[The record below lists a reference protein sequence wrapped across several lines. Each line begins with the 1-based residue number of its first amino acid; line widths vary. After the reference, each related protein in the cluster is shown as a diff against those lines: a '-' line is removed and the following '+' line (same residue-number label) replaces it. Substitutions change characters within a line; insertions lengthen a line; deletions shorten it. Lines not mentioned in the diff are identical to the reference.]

1 MKVRKERKNNNHF
14 YGFQT
19 IRNEMKRLKIIY
31 IRDQQRRKKEVKSL
45 KIKIHVIFWTI

>member
-1 MKVRKERKNNNHF
+1 MKVRKEREKNNNHF

-19 IRNEMKRLKIIY
+19 KRLKIIY
-31 IRDQQRRKKEVKSL
+31 IRDQQRRRKKEVKSL